1 MEHGVG
7 ICPVDSFTRPSFVI
21 YLSLFF
27 LLVCINSL
35 GAKYFVFSY
44 PIVTGVSSFYLI
56 VAFMI
61 VFALWFGI
69 WGILAAYV
77 GCVIGAGILS
87 GLPADV
93 SLSWS
98 FADLWQAL
106 IPYVAFRYFHADPA
120 LSTRRD
126 LMIFLIFGVM
136 INNIAGAVWGSY
148 TLAYGGIIETSQIM
162 MTLIGWFL
170 VNLAVCGI
178 LAPFILITVTPW
190 MKTQELY
197 MGNRWNN

>member
-1 MEHGVG
+1 MKHG
-7 ICPVDSFTRPSFVI
+7 IRNCPVDSITRPPFVI

-61 VFALWFGI
+61 AFALWFGI
-69 WGILAAYV
+69 WGILAAYA
-77 GCVIGAGILS
+77 GCVIGAGFLS
-87 GLPADV
+87 GLPVDV
-93 SLSWS
+93 SLYWS

-126 LMIFLIFGVM
+126 RMIFFIFGVI
-136 INNIAGAVWGSY
+136 INNIAGAAWGSY
-148 TLAYGGIIETSQIM
+148 TLAYGGIIEAGQIM
-162 MTLIGWFL
+162 MTIFVWFL
-170 VNLAVCGI
+170 GNVVVCGI
-178 LAPFILITVTPW
+178 LAPLILVLVTPW
-190 MKTQELY
+190 IKTQELY
-197 MGNRWNN
+197 MGIQ